1 MRATRLTVP
10 ALGASLVL
18 LLGACGD
25 DGSSQADDPAADSSA
40 SETPSA
46 TPSETPSETPSTTG
60 PVVLIDFGDEP
71 AVAAKYKKVALQAV
85 GDDLITMVPSTL
97 PDGWT
102 TVGGGY
108 RPDPQWWHMEYTA
121 PTGDVTL
128 DQFPGDTKAVLGDQK
143 GLATTG
149 DVDLS
154 AWGIGTWAAWDH
166 DGATVLTH
174 ELKGSTV
181 VLQGAD
187 QETVTDLAKSLL
199 PAEDAPAQEG

>member
-25 DGSSQADDPAADSSA
+25 DGASRADDPAADSSA
-40 SETPSA
+40 SETPSE
-46 TPSETPSETPSTTG
+46 TTSETPEPSTE

-71 AVAAKYKKVALQAV
+71 AVQEAYKKAALQAV
-85 GDDLITMVPSTL
+85 GDELITMVPSTL

-102 TVGGGY
+102 TAGGGY
-108 RPDPQWWHMEYTA
+108 QAKPQWWHMEYTA
-121 PTGDVTL
+121 PTGAVTL
-128 DQFPGDTKAVLGDQK
+128 DQFPGDTDAVLADQA
-143 GLATTG
+143 LASSG

-154 AWGIGTWAAWDH
+154 AWGIGTWSAWDK
-166 DGATVLTH
+166 DGAAVLTH

-187 QETVTDLAKSLL
+187 QDTVTDLAKSLI

>member
-25 DGSSQADDPAADSSA
+25 DSSRAED
-40 SETPSA
+40 PSA
-46 TPSETPSETPSTTG
+46 DASTSESPSETPTSEPSSAA
-60 PVVLIDFGDEP
+60 PVVLIDFGDAP
-71 AVAAKYKKVALQAV
+71 AVEASYKKAALEAVA
-85 GDDLITMVPSTL
+85 DDLITMVPSTL

-102 TVGGGY
+102 TAGGGY
-108 RPDPQWWHMEYTA
+108 QAEPQWWHMEYAA

-128 DQFPGDTKAVLGDQK
+128 DQFPGDTDAVLGDQE
-143 GLATTG
+143 GLASSG

-154 AWGIGTWAAWDH
+154 AWGIGTWSAWDYQ
-166 DGATVLTH
+166 GAAVLTH

-187 QETVTDLAKSLL
+187 QDTVTSLAKALL
-199 PAEDAPAQEG
+199 PAEDAPTQEG

>member
-10 ALGASLVL
+10 ALVASLAL

-25 DGSSQADDPAADSSA
+25 DGPSRADDPAADSS
-40 SETPSA
+40 T
-46 TPSETPSETPSTTG
+46 SETPSETPEPSTE
-60 PVVLIDFGDEP
+60 PLVLIDFGDEP
-71 AVAAKYKKVALQAV
+71 AVQATYKVAALQATS
-85 GDDLITMVPSTL
+85 DELITMVPSTL

-108 RPDPQWWHMEYTA
+108 QAKPQWWHMEYTA
-121 PTGDVTL
+121 PTGEVTL
-128 DQFPGDTKAVLGDQK
+128 DQFAGDTDAALGDED
-143 GLATTG
+143 LASSG

-154 AWGIGTWAAWDH
+154 AWGIGTWSAWDN
-166 DGATVLTH
+166 DGAAVLTH

-187 QETVTDLAKSLL
+187 QDTVADLAKSLI

>member
-25 DGSSQADDPAADSSA
+25 DGSSRAEDPAADSSA
-40 SETPSA
+40 SETPSE
-46 TPSETPSETPSTTG
+46 TTSETPEPTT

-71 AVAAKYKKVALQAV
+71 AVQASYKKAALQAV
-85 GDDLITMVPSTL
+85 GDKLITMVPSAL

-102 TVGGGY
+102 TAGGGY
-108 RPDPQWWHMEYTA
+108 QAKPQWWHMELTA

-128 DQFPGDTKAVLGDQK
+128 DQFPGDTDAAIGEQ
-143 GLATTG
+143 GLASSG

-154 AWGIGTWAAWDH
+154 AWGIGTWSAWDH
-166 DGATVLTH
+166 DGAAVLTH

-187 QETVTDLAKSLL
+187 QDTVTDLAKSLI
-199 PAEDAPAQEG
+199 PAEDAPAAQEG

>member
-18 LLGACGD
+18 LVGGCGD
-25 DGSSQADDPAADSSA
+25 DSSRAED
-40 SETPSA
+40 PSA
-46 TPSETPSETPSTTG
+46 DASTSTTPSETPSETTTET
-60 PVVLIDFGDEP
+60 PAAAMLIDFGDEP
-71 AVAAKYKKVALQAV
+71 AVKAQYKNAALRAVA
-85 GDDLITMVPSTL
+85 DDLITMVPSTL

-102 TVGGGY
+102 TAGGGY
-108 RPDPQWWHMEYTA
+108 RAKPQWWHMEYTA
-121 PTGDVTL
+121 PSGDVTL
-128 DQFPGDTKAVLGDQK
+128 DQFPGDTDAVLADQPD
-143 GLATTG
+143 LASSG

-154 AWGIGTWAAWDH
+154 AWGIGTWSAWDN

-187 QETVTDLAKSLL
+187 QDTVTELAKSLI
-199 PAEDAPAQEG
+199 PAEDAPTQEG

>member
-25 DGSSQADDPAADSSA
+25 DPSRADDPAADASVSESA
-40 SETPSA
+40 SEPA
-46 TPSETPSETPSTTG
+46 TETPEPSTE
-60 PVVLIDFGDEP
+60 PVALIDFGDEP
-71 AVAAKYKKVALQAV
+71 AVDESYKKAALQAV
-85 GDDLITMVPSTL
+85 ADELITMVPSTL

-102 TVGGGY
+102 TIGGGY
-108 RPDPQWWHMEYTA
+108 RAEPQWWHMEYTA

-128 DQFPGDTKAVLGDQK
+128 DQFPGRTKAVLRDQT
-143 GLATTG
+143 GLASSG

-154 AWGIGTWAAWDH
+154 AWGIGTWSAWDNA
-166 DGATVLTH
+166 GATVLTH

-181 VLQGAD
+181 VLQGPD
-187 QETVTDLAKSLL
+187 QDTVTDLAKSLL

>member
-25 DGSSQADDPAADSSA
+25 DGPTRADDPAADSSA
-40 SETPSA
+40 SETPSQ
-46 TPSETPSETPSTTG
+46 TPEASTE

-71 AVAAKYKKVALQAV
+71 AIEASYKDAALQAA
-85 GDDLITMVPSTL
+85 DDELITMVPSTL

-102 TVGGGY
+102 TAGGGY
-108 RPDPQWWHMEYTA
+108 QAEPQWWHMEYTA
-121 PTGDVTL
+121 PTGAVTL
-128 DQFPGDTKAVLGDQK
+128 DQFPGDTDAVLGDQ
-143 GLATTG
+143 GLASSG
-149 DVDLS
+149 EVDLS
-154 AWGIGTWAAWDH
+154 AWGIGTWSAWDK
-166 DGATVLTH
+166 DGAAVLTH

-187 QETVTDLAKSLL
+187 QDTVSDLAKSLL

>member
-10 ALGASLVL
+10 ALVASVAL

-25 DGSSQADDPAADSSA
+25 DGPTRADDPAADSSA
-40 SETPSA
+40 SETPSQ
-46 TPSETPSETPSTTG
+46 TPEPSTE

-71 AVAAKYKKVALQAV
+71 AVQETYKDAALQATS
-85 GDDLITMVPSTL
+85 DELITMVPSTL

-102 TVGGGY
+102 TAGGGY
-108 RPDPQWWHMEYTA
+108 QAKPQWWHMEYTA
-121 PTGDVTL
+121 PTGAVTL
-128 DQFPGDTKAVLGDQK
+128 DQFPGDTDAVLGDQD
-143 GLATTG
+143 LASSG

-154 AWGIGTWAAWDH
+154 AWGIGTWSAWDK
-166 DGATVLTH
+166 DGAAVLTH

-187 QETVTDLAKSLL
+187 QDTVTDLAKSLL

>member
-25 DGSSQADDPAADSSA
+25 DSSRAEDPAADASA
-40 SETPSA
+40 SETPS
-46 TPSETPSETPSTTG
+46 SEPTSPA

-71 AVAAKYKKVALQAV
+71 AVDATYKDAALEAV
-85 GDDLITMVPSTL
+85 GDKLITMVPSAL

-102 TVGGGY
+102 TLGGGY
-108 RPDPQWWHMEYTA
+108 QAEPQWWHMEYTA

-128 DQFPGDTKAVLGDQK
+128 DQFPGAADEVLGEQ
-143 GLATTG
+143 GLSSSG

-166 DGATVLTH
+166 EGAAVLTH

-187 QETVTDLAKSLL
+187 QDTVTDLAKSLI

>member
-10 ALGASLVL
+10 ALGAALVL
-18 LLGACGD
+18 LAGACGED
-25 DGSSQADDPAADSSA
+25 
-40 SETPSA
+40 
-46 TPSETPSETPSTTG
+46 PSTAEEPADASTSTSESPSTDAAESPA
-60 PVVLIDFGDEP
+60 PVELIDFGDEP
-71 AVAAKYKKVALQAV
+71 AVAEKYKKAALQAV

-128 DQFPGDTKAVLGDQK
+128 DQFPGDTKAVLGDLD
-143 GLATTG
+143 LATSG

-181 VLQGAD
+181 VVQGAD
-187 QETVTDLAKSLL
+187 QDTVTDLAKSLL